1 MTIRELAFSEQTT
14 IARTRIEEAGLQ
26 TENAS
31 LAKIQ
36 VLQQTRAVMLAQASA
51 RPQLILQLVR

>member
-1 MTIRELAFSEQTT
+1 MTIRELAISEQTT
-14 IARTRIEEAGLQ
+14 IARTGVEEAGLQ

-31 LAKIQ
+31 LAEIQ

-51 RPQLILQLVR
+51 RPQLILRLVR